1 MGKLPSYVNEEKE
14 KFPKELVDNPY
25 EYITSWAE
33 GILPHTGKKVFE
45 IISLMPC
52 SLIIP
57 DILYEG
63 MDIRSNMNCLFL
75 GTSGCGKTTI
85 TEMFKGFTYA
95 PIAVTSIT
103 SARLES
109 EIKKYEDATLI
120 VGDLARMS
128 REINVM
134 KVIEGI
140 LGEEKSTSRM
150 TMRSES
156 MEKKNLIGLM
166 CGVPSDISS
175 HFSSGNLFRMFPI
188 VLFHSKKQ
196 HSEIGEYINNNIG
209 KENEVVKKKERE
221 IKMYYQ
227 ELLKIQRGK
236 HEIKPIEGYI
246 IPDDFKKK
254 IYKRW
259 DILTG
264 KIHEESNM
272 NFFRELHEYYR
283 IMISHAFLLVF
294 KREIKDNKLVVT
306 KEDLEVA
313 LKLGAK
319 NINIKKKIIKCDI
332 FAKTMKDLASLR
344 RAIESDK
351 VDEETKNI
359 IKEGYLGKK

>member
-1 MGKLPSYVNEEKE
+1 MPKYVNEED
-14 KFPKELVDNPY
+14 KFPEELVKNPY
-25 EYITSWAE
+25 GYITSWAE

-45 IISLMPC
+45 VISLMPC
-52 SLIIP
+52 SLILP
-57 DILYEG
+57 DLKYSE
-63 MDIRSNMNCLFL
+63 MDIRSNINCLFL

-85 TEMFKGFTYA
+85 TEMFKSFTYS
-95 PIAVTSIT
+95 PIAFTSIT

-109 EIKKYEDATLI
+109 EIKKYEESTLI
-120 VGDLARMS
+120 IGDLARVS
-128 REINVM
+128 RDIDVM

-156 MEKKNLIGLM
+156 MEEKNMVGLM
-166 CGVPSDISS
+166 CGIPNDISS
-175 HFSSGNLFRMFPI
+175 HFSSGNLFRTFPI
-188 VLFHSKKQ
+188 LLFHNQKQ
-196 HSEIGEYINNNIG
+196 HSDIGNYINKNIG
-209 KENEVVKKKERE
+209 KENTE
-221 IKMYYQ
+221 IKEKEKNIINYYQ
-227 ELLKIQRGK
+227 ELLKIQRDE

-246 IPDDFKKK
+246 IPDDFKDK
-254 IYKRW
+254 IYKKW
-259 DILTG
+259 DSLTR

-283 IMISHAFLLVF
+283 ILISYAFLNIF
-294 KREIKDNKLVVT
+294 NREIKDNKLVVT
-306 KEDLEVA
+306 NEDLKVA
-313 LKLGAK
+313 LSLGAK

-359 IKEGYLGKK
+359 IKEGYLEKRKV